1 VIDLEPDLECAGI
14 VATVDEALALVTPQ
28 PPNVVILGIH
38 LPDPIEIDNTRR
50 VREQLPGTHV
60 LILTAQASLKLLAR
74 AASVGASGFLPKE
87 ASLEAILAA
96 IRSANDHGMVVA
108 RSTLV
113 RHARL
118 AHVPA
123 R

>member
-1 VIDLEPDLECAGI
+1 
-14 VATVDEALALVTPQ
+14 VDEALALVTPQ

-60 LILTAQASLKLLAR
+60 LILTAQASLELLAR

-118 AHVPA
+118 AHVPS